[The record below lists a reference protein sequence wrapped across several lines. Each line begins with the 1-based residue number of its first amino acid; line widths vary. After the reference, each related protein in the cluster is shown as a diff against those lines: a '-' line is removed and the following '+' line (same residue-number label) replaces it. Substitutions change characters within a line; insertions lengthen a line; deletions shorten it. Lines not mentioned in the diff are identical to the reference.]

1 MGVEQALQTIE
12 HIREELRLAAE
23 GGQKELS
30 FETVYEILDAV
41 EHASR
46 ENVDAPIVVIEK
58 FKHALNN
65 DLNAQQDERR
75 HAHEWDVEQ
84 FRQVIALGQ
93 SAMKAGVV
101 INGGAAVALLAF
113 IGHMVGEARAFRVLP
128 FADSMWWFVIGV
140 LASGVAFAATY
151 VSQLGYAGKAVWS
164 QRAGYFFHA
173 LAALGGVFALVA
185 FLMGS
190 AAAYHGFLGL

>member
-12 HIREELRLAAE
+12 DIREELRQAAE

-30 FETVYEILDAV
+30 FETVYEILDVVA
-41 EHASR
+41 HASQ
-46 ENVDAPIVVIEK
+46 ENIDAPIVVIEK
-58 FKHALNN
+58 FKHALSN

-113 IGHMVGEARAFRVLP
+113 IGHMAGGAQAFRVLP
-128 FADSMWWFVIGV
+128 FANSLWWFVMGV
-140 LASGVAFAATY
+140 LASGVAFGATY
-151 VSQLGYAGKAVWS
+151 VSQLGYAGKAGWP
-164 QRAGYFFHA
+164 QRAGYLFHA
-173 LAALGGVFALVA
+173 LAALGGVFALIS

>member
-1 MGVEQALQTIE
+1 MGVEQALQAIE
-12 HIREELRLAAE
+12 DIREELRRAAE

-30 FETVYEILDAV
+30 FETVYEVLDVV
-41 EHASR
+41 ERASR

-75 HAHEWDVEQ
+75 HTHEWNVEQ

-113 IGHMVGEARAFRVLP
+113 IGHMAAEAQAFRVLP
-128 FADSMWWFVIGV
+128 FANSLWWFVMGV
-140 LASGVAFAATY
+140 LASGVAFAASY
-151 VSQLGYAGKAVWS
+151 VSQLGYAGKEGWPH
-164 QRAGYFFHA
+164 RAGYAFHV